1 MHVGEAVFSPAM
13 PTEIPDS
20 PLWRSSGAGP
30 EDLVATCL
38 VRSGTSRII
47 VVNRGDAPSGIEDSE
62 LALRL
67 FGRDSVADGIGGD
80 HYQLNKLALWNRHAT
95 DGIEF
100 AFFNLAPGSRRVSRG
115 AECGHAGVAVALVAG
130 PGRLDGPVRV
140 RNVDTGQLLEVASHE
155 ASKGRSGA
163 FLAKVIHDPPITVM
177 NEAELVATSP
187 TGEVLRWETVPAGNI
202 FALVPG
208 LNTCDDEVVRR
219 KIQTVTL
226 EWARDTGH
234 DNASAEF
241 IRTISYDARWED
253 AGRCRVDVECHN
265 GSEKH
270 NSLPVSGSSALCTHL
285 AVHRLRSA
293 GPPPSADP
301 GRSRI
306 EFDLTSVSGTE
317 IVTVEAE
324 RRSDDW
330 EIVSTSCS
338 TNARLLLEGTM
349 FLTR

>member
-1 MHVGEAVFSPAM
+1 M
-13 PTEIPDS
+13 PTEVPDS
-20 PLWRSSGAGP
+20 PLWKSSGAGS
-30 EDLVATCL
+30 EDAVGTCL

-47 VVNRGDAPSGIEDSE
+47 VVNRRDAPSGIEDSD

-80 HYQLNKLALWNRHAT
+80 HYQLNKLAIWNRHAT

-130 PGRLDGPVRV
+130 PDRPDEPVRV
-140 RNVDTGQLLEVASHE
+140 RNVDTGQLLEVASHW

-163 FLAKVIHDPPITVM
+163 FLAKVIHDPAITVM

-187 TGEVLRWETVPAGNI
+187 TGDELRWETVPAGNI
-202 FALVPG
+202 FALVPS
-208 LNTCDDEVVRR
+208 LNTCDDEAARR
-219 KIQTVTL
+219 QIQRVTL
-226 EWARDTGH
+226 EWARDTGRV
-234 DNASAEF
+234 NASAEF

-253 AGRCRVDVECHN
+253 AARCRVDAVCHN

-270 NSLPVSGSSALCTHL
+270 HSLPVSGSSALCTHL

-293 GPPPSADP
+293 GLPPSTDP
-301 GRSRI
+301 NRFRI

-317 IVTVEAE
+317 TVTVEAE
-324 RRSDDW
+324 RRSGDW
-330 EIVSTSCS
+330 GILSTSCS
-338 TNARLLLEGTM
+338 TNARLLLEGIT
-349 FLTR
+349 FLSR